1 MTECNS
7 VKFNVT
13 VHMDSREYKDGVA
26 TDTRGS
32 DSYEDVTATE
42 ALAHARSWMTGTDR
56 DNVTVVIEA
65 IEPVP
70 TRYLVECEVQRE
82 RWFSLYEGDSK
93 ALAQSNTADSM
104 KQGCYVRVWVHTSR
118 TGEDGEALTGREF
131 LNG

>member
-1 MTECNS
+1 MQ
-7 VKFNVT
+7 KFNVT
-13 VHMDSREYKDGVA
+13 IHMDSREYKDGVA
-26 TDTRGS
+26 MDTRGS
-32 DSYEDVTATE
+32 DEYEGMTAAE
-42 ALAHARSWMTGTDR
+42 ALAHAQSWMTGPDK
-56 DNVTVVIEA
+56 DNVTIVIEA

-118 TGEDGEALTGREF
+118 PGEDGEALTGREF

>member
-1 MTECNS
+1 MTEYNS
-7 VKFNVT
+7 VKFNMT

-32 DSYEDVTATE
+32 EEYLDLSAGRVLDHVQQW
-42 ALAHARSWMTGTDR
+42 LKGPDK
-56 DNVTVVIEA
+56 DNVTIIIEA

-70 TRYLVECEVQRE
+70 TMYTVECEVQRE
-82 RWFSLYEGDSK
+82 RWFTLYEGDSK

-104 KQGCYVRVWVHTSR
+104 KHGCYVRVWVHTPR
-118 TGEDGEALTGREF
+118 VDEDGEALTGREF

>member
-1 MTECNS
+1 MQ
-7 VKFNVT
+7 KFDVT
-13 VHMDSREYKDGVA
+13 IHMDSREYKDGKA
-26 TDTRGS
+26 MNTRGS
-32 DSYEDVTATE
+32 DVYPDVTGSV
-42 ALAHARSWMTGTDR
+42 ALAHAQSWMTGPDK
-56 DNVTVVIEA
+56 DNVTIVIEA